1 MGAPFRAP
9 ISANLIVVMTTAP
22 NGIAGSGSFS
32 YQLIDAIEYPSYYKP
47 FVGQDSAVWWA
58 TLIGVFLLPFIL
70 LVAGV
75 FCCCYCKCCH
85 CFTTDGKKIIEPLK
99 VKTN

>member
-32 YQLIDAIEYPSYYKP
+32 YQLVDAIEYPWFYKP
-47 FVGQDSAVWWA
+47 FVG
-58 TLIGVFLLPFIL
+58 
-70 LVAGV
+70 
-75 FCCCYCKCCH
+75 
-85 CFTTDGKKIIEPLK
+85 
-99 VKTN
+99 